1 MSCNCN
7 SCRKKNNCCK
17 YKNYKHNCCNSHC
30 YNPCPPIPPVP
41 PVPPKPIEKK
51 AIALLEDIKSESGD
65 LYVVESLY
73 FSWYQDS
80 SFPKFPIIETDG
92 TVENNIELLNKYYNE
107 GYRYFL
113 GFSRSTIVE
122 GVLQWFLEHPD
133 TIGISI
139 NSGAQSLTVPK
150 NIYRMTTPLI
160 SVIPTLENLSL
171 NANNVYYIYN
181 QDELISQDLK
191 KLLELNPL
199 IKDKLKLYPIV
210 NDLSYNVSDLSNF
223 LSGSSSNDIIFLG
236 IFEPE
241 LYSDLYNNGLLFDGN
256 QYTVVGILLNVNDF
270 IEPCKSI
277 LDKKYFNIGNIFT
290 NTSLLY
296 RENEEYLIKKYG
308 TDADVGNVQNA
319 IKMIQYFL
327 LNKNIDYLGSYN
339 GTLQFDINK
348 DLKYSSYLIEQYIKE
363 INGFRKYSIF
373 FDDPLLGKFEANFT
387 N

>member
-17 YKNYKHNCCNSHC
+17 YKNCKPNCCNSHHC
-30 YNPCPPIPPVP
+30 YNPCPPIP

-80 SFPKFPIIETDG
+80 SFPKFPIIETDS

-241 LYSDLYNNGLLFDGN
+241 LYSDLYNNGLLFEGN